1 MEVLRING
9 SVPTV
14 SFSDLVP
21 SGVYT
26 IEYSDLLTDE
36 TFSASASANGSGD
49 ISFILNDKYISYDGN
64 LEARVIDTYD
74 EEVIVTNIDVLR
86 PYCDIYSLA
95 TELNKTVAQIKEMER
110 IARYIVDSE
119 TFGGFKF
126 VRKEKEVVGMGSD
139 YLVIDEKIY
148 KLYKLYENLEL
159 VYDVNAAS
167 NDQEFEISKDKT
179 SIVLTQTETNRVNYN
194 RVWRDRYLDVDFA
207 DGFEYLVDADFG
219 WKVIPQDIQE
229 ATRLLVSDISSDN
242 MRYVNKYIESFDND
256 DFKIKFAKNFN
267 ASTGNLVVDRILQ
280 KYKNNIR
287 LGVL

>member
-49 ISFILNDKYISYDGN
+49 ISFILNDKYTSYDGN
-64 LEARVIDTYD
+64 LEARVLDTYD

-126 VRKEKEVVGMGSD
+126 VRKEKEVVGLGSD

>member
-49 ISFILNDKYISYDGN
+49 ISFILNDKYTSYDGN

-126 VRKEKEVVGMGSD
+126 VRKEKEVVGLGSD

>member
-9 SVPTV
+9 SIPTV

-21 SGVYT
+21 SGTYT

-36 TFSASASANGSGD
+36 TFSASASADGSGD
-49 ISFILNDKYISYDGN
+49 ITFTLDDKYISYDGN
-64 LEARVIDTYD
+64 LEARVLDTYD

-159 VYDVNAAS
+159 VYDVNAET

-179 SIVLTQTETNRVNYN
+179 SIILTQTETNRVNYN

>member
-9 SVPTV
+9 SIPIA

-21 SGVYT
+21 EGEYT
-26 IEYSDLLTDE
+26 INYSDLLTDE
-36 TFSASASANGSGD
+36 VFSASATADISGD
-49 ISFILNDKYISYDGN
+49 ISFVLDNKYISYDGN
-64 LEARVIDTYD
+64 LEATVYD
-74 EEVIVTNIDVLR
+74 QYDDEVIVTNIDVLR
-86 PYCDIYSLA
+86 PYCDIYSVA
-95 TELNKTVAQIKEMER
+95 TALDKTVLQIKEMER
-110 IARYIVDSE
+110 LARYIIDSE

-139 YLVIDEKIY
+139 YLVIDEKIH
-148 KLYKLYENLEL
+148 KLHKLYENLEL
-159 VYDVNAAS
+159 VYDATAAV

-179 SIVLTQTETNRVNYN
+179 SVVLTQTETNRVNYN

-219 WKVIPQDIQE
+219 WKVIPQDIKE
-229 ATRLLVSDISSDN
+229 ATELLISDISSDN
-242 MRYVNKYIESFDND
+242 MKYLNKYIESFDND

-267 ASTGNLVVDRILQ
+267 ASTGNLVVDRILT

-287 LGVL
+287 IGVL

>member
-9 SVPTV
+9 SIPTV

-36 TFSASASANGSGD
+36 TFSATASANGSGD
-49 ISFILNDKYISYDGN
+49 ITFTLDSKYISYDGN

-95 TELNKTVAQIKEMER
+95 TDLNKTVTQVKEIER
-110 IARYIVDSE
+110 IARYIIDSE

-126 VRKEKEVVGMGSD
+126 VRKEKEVVGLGSD
-139 YLVIDEKIY
+139 YLVIDEKIH

-159 VYDVNAAS
+159 VYDS
-167 NDQEFEISKDKT
+167 TLETNDQEFEISKDKT

>member
-9 SVPTV
+9 STPTV
-14 SFSDLVP
+14 SFSDLIP

-49 ISFILNDKYISYDGN
+49 ITFTLNDKYVSYDGN
-64 LEARVIDTYD
+64 LEARVLDTYD

-159 VYDVNAAS
+159 VYDAS
-167 NDQEFEISKDKT
+167 AQVNDQEFEISKDKT

-267 ASTGNLVVDRILQ
+267 ASTGNLVVDIILQ

>member
-9 SVPTV
+9 SIPTV
-14 SFSDLVP
+14 SFSDLIP

-36 TFSASASANGSGD
+36 TFSATASANGSGD
-49 ISFILNDKYISYDGN
+49 ITFTLDNKYISYDGN
-64 LEARVIDTYD
+64 LEARVLDTYD
-74 EEVIVTNIDVLR
+74 EEVIVTNIDILR

-95 TELNKTVAQIKEMER
+95 TELGKTVAQVKEMER
-110 IARYIVDSE
+110 IARYIIDSE

-126 VRKEKEVVGMGSD
+126 VRKEKEVVGLGSD
-139 YLVIDEKIY
+139 YLVIDEKIH

-159 VYDVNAAS
+159 VYDSTLETNE
-167 NDQEFEISKDKT
+167 QEFEISKDKT
-179 SIVLTQTETNRVNYN
+179 SIVLTQTQTNRVNYN

-229 ATRLLVSDISSDN
+229 ATTLLVADISSDN
-242 MRYVNKYIESFDND
+242 MKYINKYIESFDND

-267 ASTGNLVVDRILQ
+267 ASTGNLVVDRILT
-280 KYKNNIR
+280 KYKNSIR
-287 LGVL
+287 IGVL

>member
-1 MEVLRING
+1 
-9 SVPTV
+9 
-14 SFSDLVP
+14 
-21 SGVYT
+21 
-26 IEYSDLLTDE
+26 
-36 TFSASASANGSGD
+36 
-49 ISFILNDKYISYDGN
+49 
-64 LEARVIDTYD
+64 
-74 EEVIVTNIDVLR
+74 
-86 PYCDIYSLA
+86 
-95 TELNKTVAQIKEMER
+95 
-110 IARYIVDSE
+110 
-119 TFGGFKF
+119 
-126 VRKEKEVVGMGSD
+126 MGSD

-159 VYDVNAAS
+159 VYDVDAAT

-207 DGFEYLVDADFG
+207 DGFEYLIDADFG

-229 ATRLLVSDISSDN
+229 ATKLLVSDISSDN
-242 MRYVNKYIESFDND
+242 MKYVNKYIESFDND

>member
-21 SGVYT
+21 DGEYT

-36 TFSASASANGSGD
+36 TFSASATANESGD
-49 ISFILNDKYISYDGN
+49 ITFTLDNKYISYDGN
-64 LEARVIDTYD
+64 LEARVLDTYD

-119 TFGGFKF
+119 TSGGFKF
-126 VRKEKEVVGMGSD
+126 VKKQKEVVGMGSD
-139 YLVIDEKIY
+139 YLTIDEKIY

-159 VYDVNAAS
+159 VYDVDSAI

-179 SIVLTQTETNRVNYN
+179 SIVLTQTQTNRVNYN

-207 DGFEYLVDADFG
+207 DGYEYLVDADFG

>member
-64 LEARVIDTYD
+64 LEARVLDTYD

-126 VRKEKEVVGMGSD
+126 VRKEKEVVGLGSD

-159 VYDVNAAS
+159 VYAVNAAS

-179 SIVLTQTETNRVNYN
+179 SVILTQTETNRVNYN

>member
-49 ISFILNDKYISYDGN
+49 ITFTLDSKYISYDGN
-64 LEARVIDTYD
+64 LEARVLDTYD

-86 PYCDIYSLA
+86 PYCDISSLA
-95 TELNKTVAQIKEMER
+95 TELGKTVAQVKEMER

-148 KLYKLYENLEL
+148 KLHKLYENLEL
-159 VYDVNAAS
+159 VYDANSAT
-167 NDQEFEISKDKT
+167 NEQEFEISKDKT
-179 SIVLTQTETNRVNYN
+179 SIVLTQTQTNRVNYN

-219 WKVIPQDIQE
+219 WKVIPQDIKE
-229 ATRLLVSDISSDN
+229 ATALLVSDISSDN
-242 MRYVNKYIESFDND
+242 MKYINKYIESFDND

-267 ASTGNLVVDRILQ
+267 ASTGNLVVDRILT
-280 KYKNNIR
+280 KYKNSIR
-287 LGVL
+287 IGVL

>member
-9 SVPTV
+9 SIPTV

-21 SGVYT
+21 DGEYT

-36 TFSASASANGSGD
+36 TFSASATANGSGD
-49 ISFILNDKYISYDGN
+49 ITFTLDNKYISYDGN
-64 LEARVIDTYD
+64 LEARVLDTYD

-126 VRKEKEVVGMGSD
+126 VKKQKEIVGMGSD

-159 VYDVNAAS
+159 VYDVDAAT

-229 ATRLLVSDISSDN
+229 ATKLLISDISSDN
-242 MRYVNKYIESFDND
+242 MKYVNKYIESFDND

>member
-49 ISFILNDKYISYDGN
+49 ITFTLDNKYISYDGN
-64 LEARVIDTYD
+64 LEARVLDTYD

-95 TELNKTVAQIKEMER
+95 TELNKTVAQVKEMER

-159 VYDVNAAS
+159 VYDINAQN

-229 ATRLLVSDISSDN
+229 ATRLLVGDISSDN

>member
-1 MEVLRING
+1 MEILRING
-9 SVPTV
+9 SIPVA

-21 SGVYT
+21 NGQYT
-26 IEYSDLLTDE
+26 IDYSDLLTDQV
-36 TFSASASANGSGD
+36 FSASATANVSGD
-49 ISFILNDKYISYDGN
+49 ISFILNTKYVSYDGN
-64 LEARVIDTYD
+64 LEATVYD
-74 EEVIVTNIDVLR
+74 QYNDEVIVTNIDVLR

-95 TELNKTVAQIKEMER
+95 TTLGKTVPQITEMER
-110 IARYIVDSE
+110 IARYIIDSE

-139 YLVIDEKIY
+139 YLVIDEKIH
-148 KLYKLYENLEL
+148 KLHKLYENLEL
-159 VYDVNAAS
+159 VYDATAAV

-219 WKVIPQDIQE
+219 WKVIPQDIKE
-229 ATRLLVSDISSDN
+229 ATELLVSDISSDN
-242 MRYVNKYIESFDND
+242 MKYLNKYIESFDND

-267 ASTGNLVVDRILQ
+267 ASTGNLVVDRILT

-287 LGVL
+287 IGVL

>member
-49 ISFILNDKYISYDGN
+49 ITFTLDNKYVSYDGN
-64 LEARVIDTYD
+64 LEARVLDTYD

-95 TELNKTVAQIKEMER
+95 TELGKTVAQVKEMER

-159 VYDVNAAS
+159 VYDVNAQN

-229 ATRLLVSDISSDN
+229 ATRLLVGDISSDN

>member
-9 SVPTV
+9 SIPTV

-36 TFSASASANGSGD
+36 IFSASASANGSGD
-49 ISFILNDKYISYDGN
+49 ITFTLDDKYISYDGN
-64 LEARVIDTYD
+64 LEARVLDTYD

-159 VYDVNAAS
+159 VYDVNAET

-179 SIVLTQTETNRVNYN
+179 SIILTQTETNRVNYN

>member
-9 SVPTV
+9 SIPTV

-36 TFSASASANGSGD
+36 TFSATASANGSGD
-49 ISFILNDKYISYDGN
+49 ITFTLDDKYISYDGN
-64 LEARVIDTYD
+64 LEARVLDTYD
-74 EEVIVTNIDVLR
+74 EEVVVTNIDVLR

-95 TELNKTVAQIKEMER
+95 TDLNKTVAQVKEIER
-110 IARYIVDSE
+110 IARYIIDSE

-126 VRKEKEVVGMGSD
+126 VRKEKEVVGLGSD
-139 YLVIDEKIY
+139 YLVIDEKIH

-159 VYDVNAAS
+159 VYDSTSETNE
-167 NDQEFEISKDKT
+167 QEFEISKDKT
-179 SIVLTQTETNRVNYN
+179 SIVLTQTQTNRVNYN

-229 ATRLLVSDISSDN
+229 ATALLAADISSDN
-242 MRYVNKYIESFDND
+242 MKYINKYIESFDND

-267 ASTGNLVVDRILQ
+267 ASTGNLVVDRILT
-280 KYKNNIR
+280 KYKNSIR
-287 LGVL
+287 IGVL

>member
-36 TFSASASANGSGD
+36 TFSSSASANGSGD

-64 LEARVIDTYD
+64 LEARVLDTYD

>member
-49 ISFILNDKYISYDGN
+49 ISFILNDKYTSYDGN
-64 LEARVIDTYD
+64 LEARVLDTYD
-74 EEVIVTNIDVLR
+74 EEVVVTNIDVLR

-119 TFGGFKF
+119 T
-126 VRKEKEVVGMGSD
+126 
-139 YLVIDEKIY
+139 
-148 KLYKLYENLEL
+148 
-159 VYDVNAAS
+159 
-167 NDQEFEISKDKT
+167 
-179 SIVLTQTETNRVNYN
+179 
-194 RVWRDRYLDVDFA
+194 
-207 DGFEYLVDADFG
+207 
-219 WKVIPQDIQE
+219 
-229 ATRLLVSDISSDN
+229 
-242 MRYVNKYIESFDND
+242 
-256 DFKIKFAKNFN
+256 
-267 ASTGNLVVDRILQ
+267 
-280 KYKNNIR
+280 
-287 LGVL
+287 

>member
-49 ISFILNDKYISYDGN
+49 ITFTLNDKYISYDGN
-64 LEARVIDTYD
+64 LEARVLDTYD

-119 TFGGFKF
+119 TSGGFKF
-126 VRKEKEVVGMGSD
+126 VKKQKEVVGMGSD

-159 VYDVNAAS
+159 VYDVDAET

-229 ATRLLVSDISSDN
+229 ATRLLISDISSDN
-242 MRYVNKYIESFDND
+242 MKYVNKYIESFDND

>member
-1 MEVLRING
+1 
-9 SVPTV
+9 
-14 SFSDLVP
+14 
-21 SGVYT
+21 
-26 IEYSDLLTDE
+26 
-36 TFSASASANGSGD
+36 
-49 ISFILNDKYISYDGN
+49 
-64 LEARVIDTYD
+64 
-74 EEVIVTNIDVLR
+74 
-86 PYCDIYSLA
+86 
-95 TELNKTVAQIKEMER
+95 MER

-159 VYDVNAAS
+159 VYDVSAEA

>member
-9 SVPTV
+9 SIPTV

-21 SGVYT
+21 SGAYT

-49 ISFILNDKYISYDGN
+49 ITFTLNDKYISYDGN
-64 LEARVIDTYD
+64 LEARVLDTYD

-95 TELNKTVAQIKEMER
+95 TELGKTVAQVKEMER

-159 VYDVNAAS
+159 VYDINAQN

-229 ATRLLVSDISSDN
+229 ATRLLVGDISSDN

>member
-36 TFSASASANGSGD
+36 TFSSSASANGSGD

-64 LEARVIDTYD
+64 LEARVLDTYD

-95 TELNKTVAQIKEMER
+95 TELNKTVAQIKEIER

>member
-64 LEARVIDTYD
+64 LEARVLDTYD

-95 TELNKTVAQIKEMER
+95 TELNKTVAQIKEMEG

-126 VRKEKEVVGMGSD
+126 VRKEKEVVGLGSD

-179 SIVLTQTETNRVNYN
+179 SVILTQTETNRVNYN

>member
-49 ISFILNDKYISYDGN
+49 ITFTLDNKYISYDGN
-64 LEARVIDTYD
+64 LEARVLDTYD

-95 TELNKTVAQIKEMER
+95 TELGKTVAQVKEMER

-159 VYDVNAAS
+159 VYDINAQN

-229 ATRLLVSDISSDN
+229 ATRLLIGDISSDN

>member
-49 ISFILNDKYISYDGN
+49 ITFTLDNKYISYDGN
-64 LEARVIDTYD
+64 LEARVLDTYD

-95 TELNKTVAQIKEMER
+95 TELGKTVTQVKEMER

-159 VYDVNAAS
+159 VYDINAQS

-229 ATRLLVSDISSDN
+229 ATRLLVGDISSDN

>member
-9 SVPTV
+9 SLPTV

-36 TFSASASANGSGD
+36 TFSTSASANGSGD
-49 ISFILNDKYISYDGN
+49 ITFALDNKYMSYDGN
-64 LEARVIDTYD
+64 LEARVLDTYD
-74 EEVIVTNIDVLR
+74 EEVIVTNIDILR

-95 TELNKTVAQIKEMER
+95 TELNKTIAQVKEMER

-126 VRKEKEVVGMGSD
+126 VRKEKEVVGLGSD

-159 VYDVNAAS
+159 VYDVNAAT

>member
-9 SVPTV
+9 SIPTV

-36 TFSASASANGSGD
+36 TFSANASANGSGD
-49 ISFILNDKYISYDGN
+49 ITFTLDSKYISYDGN

-95 TELNKTVAQIKEMER
+95 TDLNKTVAQVKEIER
-110 IARYIVDSE
+110 IARYIIDSE

-126 VRKEKEVVGMGSD
+126 VRKEKEVVGLGSD
-139 YLVIDEKIY
+139 YLVIDEKIH

-159 VYDVNAAS
+159 VYDS
-167 NDQEFEISKDKT
+167 TLETNDQEFEISKDKT

-229 ATRLLVSDISSDN
+229 ATALLAADISSDN
-242 MRYVNKYIESFDND
+242 MKYINKYIESFDND

-267 ASTGNLVVDRILQ
+267 ASTGNLVVDRILT
-280 KYKNNIR
+280 KYKNSIR
-287 LGVL
+287 IGVL

>member
-9 SVPTV
+9 STPTV
-14 SFSDLVP
+14 SFSDLIP

-49 ISFILNDKYISYDGN
+49 ITFTLNDKYVSYDGN
-64 LEARVIDTYD
+64 LEARVLDTYD

-159 VYDVNAAS
+159 VYDAS
-167 NDQEFEISKDKT
+167 AQVNDQEFEISKDKT

-229 ATRLLVSDISSDN
+229 ATRLLISDISSDN

-280 KYKNNIR
+280 NYKNNIR

>member
-9 SVPTV
+9 SIPTV

-64 LEARVIDTYD
+64 LEARVLDTYD

-126 VRKEKEVVGMGSD
+126 VRKEKEVVGLGSD

-179 SIVLTQTETNRVNYN
+179 SVILTQTETNRVNYN

-229 ATRLLVSDISSDN
+229 ATRLLIGDISSDN
-242 MRYVNKYIESFDND
+242 MRYINKYIESFDND

>member
-9 SVPTV
+9 STPTV
-14 SFSDLVP
+14 SFSDLIP

-49 ISFILNDKYISYDGN
+49 ITFTLNDKYVSYDGN
-64 LEARVIDTYD
+64 LEARVLDTYD

-159 VYDVNAAS
+159 VYDAS
-167 NDQEFEISKDKT
+167 AQVNDQEFEISKDKT